1 MPKPRGGGNWGA
13 GGAGGARGAGGAHA
27 PRQKII
33 PLKTKP
39 TGPILDEDFRIS
51 IEKELKE
58 FNENHDAQGKIFF
71 FEYITGLFLFEI
83 NVIFLQLNQNMTD
96 FYAFC
101 LLNCSKFLE
110 FWMRTFGF
118 RLKKN

>member
-1 MPKPRGGGNWGA
+1 MKTEQQTKITKIEKNIQNLRINMPKPRGGGNWGA
-13 GGAGGARGAGGAHA
+13 GGARGAGGANG

-58 FNENHDAQGKIFF
+58 FNENHDAQGKILR
-71 FEYITGLFLFEI
+71 ITQKIICFIG
-83 NVIFLQLNQNMTD
+83 NW
-96 FYAFC
+96 
-101 LLNCSKFLE
+101 SK
-110 FWMRTFGF
+110 
-118 RLKKN
+118 

>member
-1 MPKPRGGGNWGA
+1 MKTEQTKITKIEKNIQNLRINMPKPR
-13 GGAGGARGAGGAHA
+13 GARGAGGANG

-58 FNENHDAQGKIFF
+58 FNENHDVQCKIFF
-71 FEYITGLFLFEI
+71 FKY
-83 NVIFLQLNQNMTD
+83 
-96 FYAFC
+96 FY
-101 LLNCSKFLE
+101 L
-110 FWMRTFGF
+110 
-118 RLKKN
+118 RLM

>member
-1 MPKPRGGGNWGA
+1 MNTELTEITKIEKNIQNLRKNMPKPRGGGNL
-13 GGAGGARGAGGAHA
+13 GAGGARGAGGANV

-58 FNENHDAQGKIFF
+58 FNENHDAQCKIFF
-71 FEYITGLFLFEI
+71 SLHYRL
-83 NVIFLQLNQNMTD
+83 IFI
-96 FYAFC
+96 
-101 LLNCSKFLE
+101 
-110 FWMRTFGF
+110 
-118 RLKKN
+118 

>member
-1 MPKPRGGGNWGA
+1 MRKFRSGGKW
-13 GGAGGARGAGGAHA
+13 GAGGARGANG

-58 FNENHDAQGKIFF
+58 FNENHDAQCKIFF
-71 FEYITGLFLFEI
+71 LNT
-83 NVIFLQLNQNMTD
+83 LQAYFHLRFT
-96 FYAFC
+96 
-101 LLNCSKFLE
+101 
-110 FWMRTFGF
+110 
-118 RLKKN
+118 

>member
-1 MPKPRGGGNWGA
+1 MKTEQTKITKIEKNIQNLRKNMPKPRGA
-13 GGAGGARGAGGAHA
+13 GGANG

-58 FNENHDAQGKIFF
+58 FNENHDVQCKILK
-71 FEYITGLFLFEI
+71 EYVL
-83 NVIFLQLNQNMTD
+83 
-96 FYAFC
+96 
-101 LLNCSKFLE
+101 
-110 FWMRTFGF
+110 
-118 RLKKN
+118 

>member
-1 MPKPRGGGNWGA
+1 MSKPRGGGNWGA
-13 GGAGGARGAGGAHA
+13 GGARGANGSI
-27 PRQKII
+27 QKII

-71 FEYITGLFLFEI
+71 LNT
-83 NVIFLQLNQNMTD
+83 LQAY
-96 FYAFC
+96 FY
-101 LLNCSKFLE
+101 L
-110 FWMRTFGF
+110 
-118 RLKKN
+118 RLM